1 MKYEEYIVD
10 GVTYCRISKTEA
22 RKIYNQGRNVYLC
35 PVHMRLDSPW
45 NGLPYIN
52 NKEDMRATFND
63 RICQYEI
70 YNCDGERGQYL
81 KYFKEWDN

>member
-1 MKYEEYIVD
+1 MRYEEYIVD
-10 GVTYCRISKTEA
+10 GVTYCRINKTEA

-45 NGLPYIN
+45 MGIPYIN
-52 NKEDMRATFND
+52 NKKDMRATFND

-70 YNCDGERGQYL
+70 YNCDSERGQYL